1 MFRGSP
7 FCCFNTA
14 VELPLLLL
22 SGALTI
28 VAACKGTLE
37 SEVAAAA
44 AARWDAKE
52 LDEVGEGNKG
62 ASVSVELGKKKM

>member
-1 MFRGSP
+1 M
-7 FCCFNTA
+7 
-14 VELPLLLL
+14 L